1 MKYYHKN
8 LKVSAEKNAH
18 ENIEYEYNKKNS
30 IRSTIWVLK
39 KKRKNLNDV
48 IVRFNANLK
57 KQMVLK
63 NGMVWC
69 VYVITKK
76 RKCMNVTNYMM

>member
-57 KQMVLK
+57 KTDGIK
-63 NGMVWC
+63 KWNGMMR
-69 VYVITKK
+69 IRDNKEKK
-76 RKCMNVTNYMM
+76 MYECN